1 MKKAT
6 VKSAAAMC
14 LDEADENQMK
24 YPRPHPPLT
33 INYTLI
39 LKMDGYNAFEK
50 QVNEKMKICCK
61 TATGKSREGELVRF
75 VVLIIL
81 YTDIVKER
89 RCKHGFLQ

>member
-50 QVNEKMKICCK
+50 QVNKKMKICCK
-61 TATGKSREGELVRF
+61 TATRNAAKGAISRNG
-75 VVLIIL
+75 
-81 YTDIVKER
+81 TK
-89 RCKHGFLQ
+89 

>member
-24 YPRPHPPLT
+24 YPRPYPPLT

-39 LKMDGYNAFEK
+39 LKMD
-50 QVNEKMKICCK
+50 
-61 TATGKSREGELVRF
+61 
-75 VVLIIL
+75 
-81 YTDIVKER
+81 
-89 RCKHGFLQ
+89 